1 MNNRMGFERSF
12 CSIQATISRITLR
25 KTKSDL
31 ISIHFHKKKEKTKSD
46 IKSICISDRWKK
58 IRTIYRSILLSNK
71 SLIYKTDNKTNQ
83 SEILLSSDCTMFIG
97 D

>member
-1 MNNRMGFERSF
+1 MGFERSF

-31 ISIHFHKKKEKTKSD
+31 ISIHFHTKKTKSD
-46 IKSICISDRWKK
+46 IKSICISDRWRKK
-58 IRTIYRSILLSNK
+58 RTIYRSILLSNK